1 MILDFPLWAAA
12 LFTFLGV
19 AISSY
24 FNYKTSSK
32 NSTEQTAQTIVTHT
46 EQTNQ
51 ALITNVFTEIGRL
64 QGRIDTLENERSQLS
79 LDLTDIRKENAKLLA
94 ELEMIRRENAA
105 LREENAALSLKVE
118 ELLKIK

>member
-19 AISSY
+19 AISAY

-32 NSTEQTAQTIVTHT
+32 TST

-51 ALITNVFTEIGRL
+51 TIITNTEQTNQTLITNVFTEIGRL
-64 QGRIDTLENERSQLS
+64 QSRIDTLEGERSQLS
-79 LDLTDIRKENAKLLA
+79 MDLTDIRKENAKLLA
-94 ELEMIRRENAA
+94 ELETIRKENAA
-105 LREENAALSLKVE
+105 LREENAALCLKVE
-118 ELLKIK
+118 DLLKK